1 VEVRAV
7 AREPV
12 SLFMKNLAAG
22 KFVYTG
28 EAEPHKT
35 TDISPL
41 IESFKTLKGWVI
53 AINITD
59 NPTAYAYMSSLAAS
73 YLIQRETGIEAIY
86 QITCRDRNRLA
97 ITADLLGAYALGIRN
112 VLALTGD
119 HPCVGDNPQAKPV
132 FDLDSSTLVY
142 LIRRMVDDGV
152 DLAGNEIEHPPKF
165 HVGIAANPNAEPLE
179 PELLKIERKV
189 EIGVDFIQTQC
200 IYDIEVAKAFLKEA
214 ERWNVPVLV
223 GITPFKSVGMMKY
236 MIKYVPGI
244 KVPEEIQER
253 IIKAKERGGKQA
265 VYEENVDIFSEM
277 IKELKKTTRLAGCH
291 MMAVGIEWLVP
302 RIIER
307 VEGGRPSYIESL

>member
-1 VEVRAV
+1 VSSEK
-7 AREPV
+7 PV
-12 SLFMKNLAAG
+12 YSALVKNLRAG
-22 KFVYTG
+22 RFVYTG

-35 TDISPL
+35 TDISEL
-41 IESFKTLKGWVI
+41 IEAFKVLKGYVV
-53 AINITD
+53 AINVTD
-59 NPTAYAYMSSLAAS
+59 NPTAYAYMSSLVAS
-73 YLIQRETGIEAIY
+73 YLIQRETGIETIY
-86 QITCRDRNRLA
+86 QLTCRDRNRLA

-119 HPCVGDNPQAKPV
+119 HPSVGDNPQAKPV

-142 LIRRMVDDGV
+142 LIRRMVDEGV

-200 IYDIEVAKAFLKEA
+200 VYDIEVAKAFLKEA
-214 ERWNVPVLV
+214 DRWGVPVLI

-244 KVPEEIQER
+244 KVPEELQER
-253 IIKAKERGGKQA
+253 IIRAKERGGKQA
-265 VYEENVDIFSEM
+265 VYEENVEIFTDM
-277 IKELKKTTRLAGCH
+277 IKELKRTTRLAGCH
-291 MMAVGIEWLVP
+291 MMAVGFEWVVP
-302 RIIER
+302 KIIER
-307 VEGGRPSYIESL
+307 VEGGRPSYLSL

>member
-1 VEVRAV
+1 MSGEK
-7 AREPV
+7 PV
-12 SLFMKNLAAG
+12 YSALMKNIRAG
-22 KFVYTG
+22 RFVYTG

-35 TDISPL
+35 TDISDI
-41 IESFKTLKGWVI
+41 IEAFKALKGWVI
-53 AINITD
+53 AINVTD

-73 YLIQRETGIEAIY
+73 YLIQRGTGIEAIY

-119 HPCVGDNPQAKPV
+119 HPSVGDNPQAKPV

-152 DLAGNEIEHPPKF
+152 DLAGNKIEHPPKF
-165 HVGIAANPNAEPLE
+165 HVGIAANPNAEPIE

-200 IYDIEVAKAFLKEA
+200 VYDIEVAKAFLKEA
-214 ERWNVPVLV
+214 ERWRVPVLI

-265 VYEENVDIFSEM
+265 VYEENVEIFTEM
-277 IKELKKTTRLAGCH
+277 IGELKRTTRLAGCH
-291 MMAVGIEWLVP
+291 MMAVGFEWIVP
-302 RIIER
+302 KIIER
-307 VEGGRPSYIESL
+307 VEGGQPSYLSLEG